1 MQIRKVVTRAR
12 CAPKR
17 YTFNQLGDG
26 ALAQQADA
34 AVPEPL
40 IDFDGSTPLFPGDGR
55 KGCCA
60 PDCACEDAHDS
71 DIAGPSRPRTCPA
84 PGGHGDCGGCDQDCT
99 PIARAAGCADQLPA
113 IAERVKTARLAA
125 PRAVLQNTPARPV
138 GRPCQDN
145 TAADPEFQ
153 PPEECGASASDSGS
167 DGSASPSSSGCEG
180 DRDDDDGFS
189 SDGDDSEGELAFQH
203 IRAKCSDQ
211 ALQDFAATEPQRARR
226 RAEEAPPVLTDPA
239 RRKQR
244 QQRARNERKRSQRM
258 AAQRSAPA
266 ASSGRES
273 DTPSTDAGS
282 AASSRSRWRSN
293 LSSASDADEVAG
305 WDTIRDTGPYL
316 TVETGIF
323 EELLTTRMRCDGDSC
338 VAVFVHLCLPESYL
352 QMMYAAAG
360 RLHSSNY
367 CILRHCQ
374 ELHAGAPGLGVAAS
388 TMGTGFRNCAT
399 TRAQQLQCASR
410 ASSTC

>member
-17 YTFNQLGDG
+17 HIFNQLGDG

-40 IDFDGSTPLFPGDGR
+40 IDLDRSTPLFPGDGR
-55 KGCCA
+55 KGGCA

-71 DIAGPSRPRTCPA
+71 DVAGPNRPRTCPA
-84 PGGHGDCGGCDQDCT
+84 PGGHGDCGGCDQGCT
-99 PIARAAGCADQLPA
+99 PSRKGCADQPA
-113 IAERVKTARLAA
+113 CRHAHCRARQDSSLAA

-153 PPEECGASASDSGS
+153 PPEECGASDSDSS
-167 DGSASPSSSGCEG
+167 NDGSATVGSSGCEG
-180 DRDDDDGFS
+180 DGDDDDGFS
-189 SDGDDSEGELAFQH
+189 SDGDDSEGDLAFQH

-211 ALQDFAATEPQRARR
+211 ALQDFAATEPQRAKR
-226 RAEEAPPVLTDPA
+226 RAEEASPVLTGPA

-266 ASSGRES
+266 TSSGRES
-273 DTPSTDAGS
+273 DAPPSTDAGS
-282 AASSRSRWRSN
+282 ATSSRSRWPSN
-293 LSSASDADEVAG
+293 LSSASDADEEAG
-305 WDTIRDTGPYL
+305 WDTIRETGPYL
-316 TVETGIF
+316 TVETGIS
-323 EELLTTRMRCDGDSC
+323 RSC
-338 VAVFVHLCLPESYL
+338 SPHACGVTVTAVWLCLCTCVLMRRIHKQCTQPF
-352 QMMYAAAG
+352 G
-360 RLHSSNY
+360 
-367 CILRHCQ
+367 
-374 ELHAGAPGLGVAAS
+374 GS
-388 TMGTGFRNCAT
+388 TLVNTA
-399 TRAQQLQCASR
+399 
-410 ASSTC
+410 